1 MLITAEILSEETRA
15 KIAQEIAEAVDVNES
30 EVTVEGISYE
40 FKSESLNLKDVTRR
54 TLIKAIAKSRGK
66 ITDSATALGV
76 TRKTLYAMIE
86 RYGLQSVVNMHE

>member
-1 MLITAEILSEETRA
+1 MLITSDILSEETRA
-15 KIAQEIAEAVDVNES
+15 KIAQEIAAAIDVNGA
-30 EVTVEGISYE
+30 EVVIEGINYE